1 MDAIL
6 FDLDNTLYGADRALF
21 NLIDV
26 RINYYM
32 HHVVGIAEKHV
43 DMLRKQYWQQYGVTL
58 QGLIQEHGADPEEYL
73 DFVHD
78 IDVPSRLSENSSLRT
93 VLNSLPQRKFVFT
106 NGSLC
111 HARRVLSCLKIEE
124 CFESV
129 FDIRVSDYVPKPHRP
144 PYDAVLASTGLSGE
158 ECVMVEDS
166 LENLHTASA
175 LGMKTI
181 LVTEQAA
188 HQDVDAVVRC
198 AEEVGDVIEGWMIKR

>member
-1 MDAIL
+1 MKAIL

-26 RINYYM
+26 RINHYM
-32 HHVVGIAEKHV
+32 QHVVGIDEGQV
-43 DMLRKQYWQQYGVTL
+43 DTLRKRYWQQYGVTL
-58 QGLIQEHGADPEEYL
+58 QGLIQNHGADPEEYL

-93 VLNSLPQRKFVFT
+93 MLNELPQRKFVFT

-111 HARRVLSCLKIEE
+111 HARRVLDCLKIDG
-124 CFESV
+124 CFEEI

-144 PYDAVLASTGLSGE
+144 PYDAVLASTGLSGPD
-158 ECVMVEDS
+158 CVMVEDS

-181 LVTEQAA
+181 LVADETAYQN
-188 HQDVDAVVRC
+188 VDAVVRC
-198 AEEVGDVIEGWMIKR
+198 AEEVGDVIQSWMN